1 MQLKFEISGIDVNHK
16 NRKLLFDDNFNKL
29 FIDDDEVTGEKEFEN
44 LLDSIFIQP
53 ITDDFKMLE
62 KMEQRLSQY
71 GIAGCFSK
79 SIEEHPAN
87 WDSIIILFL
96 RELGIIFQEKKDYK
110 DFFSKEFGNKFQDES
125 ILFINKEQLNNN
137 KLIDFLYKEGCL
149 HKLKITDFGEPK
161 FYYYMPFGTDRD
173 FPNEKINEIIGFIKN
188 CWRKNNDTRR
198 IY

>member
-16 NRKLLFDDNFNKL
+16 NRKLLFDENSNKL

-79 SIEEHPAN
+79 SIEEQASN
-87 WDSIIILFL
+87 RDSIIILFL
-96 RELGIIFQEKKDYK
+96 RELGIICQEKKDYK
-110 DFFSKEFGNKFQDES
+110 DFFSKELGNKFQNET
-125 ILFINKEQLNNN
+125 ILFLYKEQLNNN

-149 HKLKITDFGEPK
+149 HKLKITDFDEPK
-161 FYYYMPFGTDRD
+161 FYCYMSFGTDRD
-173 FPNEKINEIIGFIKN
+173 FSNEKIDEIIGFIKN
-188 CWRKNNDTRR
+188 CWRKNNDARR